1 MTHDFP
7 TSMPHASRRPS
18 PRIAAAVATIATIA
32 LLALCLCGSAL
43 AGTDNSSK
51 RYPGLEATF
60 TTQDHREVRFSELVE
75 GRRIALQFIFTS
87 CGMICPPMGAQF
99 AALGKLLDEEG
110 IEDVHLIS
118 VSIDPARDT
127 PDKLAAWANRFGHDA
142 DRLTLITAPQ
152 PSTDAL
158 LRALGIATGDKTD
171 HPAIVLLNNGR
182 DHQWRPVNALGR
194 PAEIVDALDRLES
207 PALALEDNQ

>member
-1 MTHDFP
+1 MIHHFP
-7 TSMPHASRRPS
+7 SSTPRPGRRPG
-18 PRIAAAVATIATIA
+18 PRITAPIM
-32 LLALCLCGSAL
+32 LLALCLCGVAL
-43 AGTDNSSK
+43 AGTDDSSK
-51 RYPGLEATF
+51 RYPGLNAMF

-75 GRRIALQFIFTS
+75 GQRIALQFIFTS

-99 AALGKLLDEEG
+99 AALGKLLDEQG
-110 IEDVHLIS
+110 IDDVHLIS

-127 PDKLAAWANRFGHDA
+127 PDKLAAWADRFGHDA
-142 DRLTLITAPQ
+142 NRWTLITAPR